1 MPVSR
6 LTPPRDRFG
15 ALVRTVVF
23 QLLSTKAAD
32 TIHARVL
39 SVCGGRVTPE
49 SVLLAGHDRLRGAG
63 LSTAK
68 AATIAELARQVEA
81 GTVRLDRHAKYSDD
95 EVLHELLAVRGI
107 GPWTAE
113 VYLLFT
119 LGRLDVWPVGDLG
132 VRRGW
137 GLVHGS
143 AELITQKDLKA
154 AGEVHRGHRSA
165 LAWYCW
171 QAVHLDRGY

>member
-1 MPVSR
+1 M
-6 LTPPRDRFG
+6 
-15 ALVRTVVF
+15 
-23 QLLSTKAAD
+23 
-32 TIHARVL
+32 
-39 SVCGGRVTPE
+39 
-49 SVLLAGHDRLRGAG
+49 
-63 LSTAK
+63 
-68 AATIAELARQVEA
+68 
-81 GTVRLDRHAKYSDD
+81 
-95 EVLHELLAVRGI
+95 RGI